1 MGTFV
6 FTFIILVL
14 GLWILS
20 KVLTRATKA
29 KLTKE
34 LTESELVKKFN
45 KLVKSIT
52 SRNLEVVESEL
63 LDILEKY
70 RDIKCKNFINA
81 KTRLEKSKLDL
92 KNQLE
97 QVKNLEKDMIKDI
110 ADLKSN
116 TTLDEAILVR
126 GGQHV
131 FCLEHLRHGKNK
143 LIESINLI
151 SEKLVVVNNNITTFN
166 QRYAIKKAEIIA
178 LIANATTIEN
188 ASDIDLKLNDLVSEF
203 DTKVREN
210 KIKDEVRSEI
220 YGIKS
225 DKDWFTDFNA
235 KEWVEKFKN
244 SEY

>member
-14 GLWILS
+14 SLWILS
-20 KVLTRATKA
+20 KVLTRTTKT

-52 SRNLEVVESEL
+52 SRNLETVESEL

-70 RDIKCKNFINA
+70 RDIKCENFINA
-81 KTRLEKSKLDL
+81 KTRLEKSKLEL

-97 QVKNLEKDMIKDI
+97 QVKNLEKDMIKNI
-110 ADLKSN
+110 AALKSD

-126 GGQHV
+126 GGQYV

-143 LIESINLI
+143 LIESIDLI

-178 LIANATTIEN
+178 MIANATTIEN

-210 KIKDEVRSEI
+210 KIKDEVRGEI

>member
-14 GLWILS
+14 SLWILS
-20 KVLTRATKA
+20 KVLTRTTKT

-52 SRNLEVVESEL
+52 SRNLETVESEL

-70 RDIKCKNFINA
+70 RDIKCENFINA
-81 KTRLEKSKLDL
+81 KTRLEKSKLEL

-97 QVKNLEKDMIKDI
+97 QVKNLEKDMIKNI
-110 ADLKSN
+110 AALKSD

-131 FCLEHLRHGKNK
+131 FCLEHLRRGKNK
-143 LIESINLI
+143 LIESIDLI

-178 LIANATTIEN
+178 MIANATTIEN

-210 KIKDEVRSEI
+210 KIKDEVRGEI

>member
-14 GLWILS
+14 SLWILS
-20 KVLTRATKA
+20 KVLTRTTKT

-52 SRNLEVVESEL
+52 SRNLETVESEL

-70 RDIKCKNFINA
+70 RDIKCENFINA
-81 KTRLEKSKLDL
+81 KTRLEKSKLEL

-97 QVKNLEKDMIKDI
+97 QVKNLEKDMIKNI
-110 ADLKSN
+110 AALKSD

-143 LIESINLI
+143 LIESIDLI

-178 LIANATTIEN
+178 MIANATTIEN

-210 KIKDEVRSEI
+210 KIKDEVRGEI